1 MVLTNGRGSP
11 DESTGHLHCEVV
23 QTSSFGL
30 VKESKQSGK
39 LEMFQFMFFF
49 LLDTIF
55 FSHVFFVVVLFF
67 LRMIHFSKLDK
78 LTKADGR
85 SATSYRTHAAH
96 LRKVF
101 FVVIDFERCHLGAW
115 GDRHTKKGLS
125 KLPLFVCVY
134 FFSYFFF

>member
-1 MVLTNGRGSP
+1 MDSLKSPNNPGSWRCFN
-11 DESTGHLHCEVV
+11 SC
-23 QTSSFGL
+23 
-30 VKESKQSGK
+30 
-39 LEMFQFMFFF
+39 FFF
-49 LLDTIF
+49 LNVIRYYF

-101 FVVIDFERCHLGAW
+101 FVVIDFERCHLGTW
-115 GDRHTKKGLS
+115 GDRHTKTGLS
-125 KLPLFVCVY
+125 KLPLFVCIFFFI
-134 FFSYFFF
+134 FFSDVL